1 MGNKTESRHF
11 EGEEDHEAPR
21 ETGGWRAANCVIEH
35 HFFALLAYSGVSRT
49 LVRYLTIVMKR
60 TNASASSF
68 VLNFSG
74 TSYITPLVGAMLGDS
89 FFGHFRSSLLFAVVY
104 VLGQNLVAFSANFSA
119 LQPTQCK
126 SGEEICPATKTWQLA
141 FLYTSLYIVTLGR
154 AGYPAYQVLGATQF
168 HDHRQK
174 ADRSAFFTYM
184 FQALTFGYMV
194 SATAVIYVQESFGW
208 GIGYILTA
216 LASIFSLFGLLCG
229 VPFYRE
235 DYSEGNACAK
245 IFQVLV
251 ASLHKCRLSLPPR
264 EKLFDDQDP
273 EKSNLDS
280 FYSSD
285 FRFLDKAAI
294 ETHDEHSLREGRN
307 PWRLCPLSQVE
318 EVKQILRLVPVC
330 VSCIIFTSIY
340 GQVPTL
346 FVLQGGVMNRK
357 VGNFKVEIPP
367 ATMTIFENLTVL
379 LGGYLYNKLLVPTMK
394 KVTGHPKGISPLQ
407 RIGTGLC
414 IGALAMTVAALV
426 ETQRLARIS
435 HSDNLGAEMR
445 IFYLI
450 PQFVLVGIGEIFT
463 YVGLTEFFYDQSPPR
478 MRSVSSSISMFT
490 QAMGN
495 YLSSLLVSIVYH
507 LTTKDGSPGWIPDDL
522 NAGRVDKFY
531 LLLAALCGLS
541 FISFLTI
548 ASSFKHRRD
557 IDLDVSS
564 CPSKKTMTSRSSSKE
579 PLLS

>member
-1 MGNKTESRHF
+1 
-11 EGEEDHEAPR
+11 
-21 ETGGWRAANCVIEH
+21 
-35 HFFALLAYSGVSRT
+35 
-49 LVRYLTIVMKR
+49 MKQ
-60 TNASASSF
+60 TNSSASSI

-89 FFGHFRSSLLFAVVY
+89 FFGHFRSSLLFAVIY
-104 VLGQNLVAFSANFSA
+104 VVGQFLVTLSANVPA

-126 SGEEICPATKTWQLA
+126 IGEEICPATKRWQLS
-141 FLYTSLYIVTLGR
+141 FLYTSLFIIALGR
-154 AGYPAYQVLGATQF
+154 AGYPAYQVLGAAQF
-168 HDHRQK
+168 HDHRQN
-174 ADRSAFFTYM
+174 AERSAFFTYM

-194 SATAVIYVQESFGW
+194 SATAVVYVQESYGW
-208 GIGYILTA
+208 GVGYILTA
-216 LASIFSLFGLLCG
+216 LASFMSLLGLLSG
-229 VPFYRE
+229 LPFYRE
-235 DYSEGNACAK
+235 GHSEGNACAK
-245 IFQVLV
+245 IFQVLS
-251 ASLHKCRLSLPPR
+251 ASLLKCRLSLPPR
-264 EKLFDDQDP
+264 EELFDDQSQDP
-273 EKSNLDS
+273 DEANLDF

-294 ETHDEHSLREGRN
+294 ETHDEQFLREGRN
-307 PWRLCPLSQVE
+307 PWRLCTLSQVE

-330 VSCIIFTSIY
+330 ISCIIFTSIY
-340 GQVPTL
+340 GQLPTL
-346 FVLQGGVMNRK
+346 FVLQGEVMNRK
-357 VGNFKVEIPP
+357 VGNFNVEIPP

-379 LGGYLYNKLLVPTMK
+379 LGGYLYNKVFIPTMM

-414 IGALAMTVAALV
+414 MGVLAMTVAALV

-435 HSDNLGAEMR
+435 PSDTQGSEMSM
-445 IFYLI
+445 FYLI

-478 MRSVSSSISMFT
+478 MRSVSSSISMLT

-507 LTTKDGSPGWIPDDL
+507 STTKDGSPGWIPNDL
-522 NAGRVDKFY
+522 NEGRVDKFY

-541 FISFLTI
+541 FICFLII
-548 ASSFKHRRD
+548 ASTFKHRRD
-557 IDLDVSS
+557 ENLPTRRCS
-564 CPSKKTMTSRSSSKE
+564 PMRKTMTSRSSLKE